1 MPANQRE
8 FHIPVMGTGFTLD
21 SALRVARFGISTV
34 ISLVDDRLIERVRR
48 HYARELGVNA
58 AAIGATEEDARARR
72 ITAYLDL
79 VHDEVA
85 RQMAVIREAP
95 LEPGTEKWRFFS
107 LLPERSSLKARFR
120 EWEAL
125 PTGPAREQVAREL
138 AAAMEP
144 GDVGVNIM
152 TKLDAQHPGKSG
164 EPRPEDSD
172 AKAALRG
179 FARSRLDGK
188 LVFSAG
194 INPAL
199 YSYLEEFACFSRDAE
214 GRVKKPVVLK
224 VSDLRSAVIQ
234 AKFLA
239 KKGIEVEELRVESG
253 LNCGGHVFPTE
264 GKLLGP
270 ILQQFKEERGS
281 FPAIFE
287 PLLEQHAKAHGRV
300 LHEAARNRRLA
311 VTVQG
316 GVGTQGEMRRLID
329 HYGAD
334 AVGWATPFLLVPEV
348 VLLDEQTR
356 SRLAAAGQEDLY
368 VSDASPL
375 GVRFMNLRGSS
386 AEEWSRSRIDAGT
399 PGSPCPKGYVKTNS
413 EFGAEPICTA
423 SADYQGKKLAALGY
437 DKPPRW
443 DDANAEVRAI
453 YGKQCICDQ
462 LGNGTLRA
470 LGVTD
475 KEPPVAVCPGPNL
488 AYFDRSY
495 SLEEMVD
502 HIQGRGAPLTPASRP
517 HMFAKELQLYLA
529 KLDDLSG
536 TATGPK
542 GERAVEAFRD
552 GLVAGLEHYAALLEE
567 PANEGENLD
576 SLREAIASARQQL
589 KDAVS
594 LGGRPL
600 VESAPAAR
608 GSYW

>member
-21 SALRVARFGISTV
+21 SALRVARFGLSTV

-48 HYARELGVNA
+48 HHARALGVNA
-58 AAIGATEEDARARR
+58 AAIGGTEEDARARR

-85 RQMAVIREAP
+85 RQMAAIRAEP
-95 LEPGTEKWRFFS
+95 LEPGTDKWRYFS
-107 LLPERSSLKARFR
+107 LLPERSSLKARFHA
-120 EWEAL
+120 WEAL
-125 PTGPAREQVAREL
+125 PAGPLREEAGRGL

-152 TKLDAQHPGKSG
+152 TKLDAQRPAPAG
-164 EPRPEDSD
+164 EARPEESD

-199 YSYLEEFACFSRDAE
+199 YSYLEQFPCFSRDAA
-214 GRVKKPVVLK
+214 GRVRKPVVLK
-224 VSDLRSAVIQ
+224 VSDLRSGLIQ

-239 KKGIEVEELRVESG
+239 KKGIEVAELRVESG

-270 ILQQFKEERGS
+270 ILQQFKEERDGC
-281 FPAIFE
+281 PAIFE
-287 PLLEQHAKAHGRV
+287 PLLEQHAAAHGRV
-300 LHEAARNRRLA
+300 LHASARNRRIA

-316 GVGTQGEMRRLID
+316 GVGTHGEMRRLID

-348 VLLDEQTR
+348 VVLDEQTR
-356 SRLAAAGQEDLY
+356 SRLAAAGEEDLY

-399 PGSPCPKGYVKTNS
+399 PGSPCPKGYVKTNR
-413 EFGAEPICTA
+413 EFGDEPICTA
-423 SADYQGKKLAALGY
+423 SADYQGKKVASLGY
-437 DKPPRW
+437 QQPPRW
-443 DDANAEVRAI
+443 DEANEEVRAI
-453 YGKQCICDQ
+453 YAKQCICDQ

-470 LGVTD
+470 LGVTA

-488 AYFDRSY
+488 AWFDRTY
-495 SLEEMVD
+495 SLDELVD
-502 HIQGRGAPLTPASRP
+502 HIQGRGPPLTPARRP
-517 HMFAKELQLYLA
+517 HMFANELQLYLA
-529 KLDDLSG
+529 RFDELSR
-536 TATGPK
+536 TAVGPK
-542 GERAVEAFRD
+542 GERAVEAFRE
-552 GLVAGLEHYAALLEE
+552 GLLSGLEHYAALVQG

-576 SLREAIASARQQL
+576 SLRAAIASARQRL
-589 KDAVS
+589 A
-594 LGGRPL
+594 RPYSY
-600 VESAPAAR
+600 VVPAMVT
-608 GSYW
+608 